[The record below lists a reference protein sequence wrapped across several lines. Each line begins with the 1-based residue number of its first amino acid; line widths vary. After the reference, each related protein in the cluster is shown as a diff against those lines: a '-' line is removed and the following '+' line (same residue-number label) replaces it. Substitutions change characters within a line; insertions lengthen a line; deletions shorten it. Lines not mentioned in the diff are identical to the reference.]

1 MKKTPEHLKALLE
14 QLIVASELNDWSI
27 TQDANGNHCF
37 EVPFGHNP
45 HDASQLDKSRFI
57 AVLEEEKIPY
67 QKADA
72 PTDSKSNA
80 VLRITPSDVERY
92 IAEHERRY
100 TSEQEVI
107 MSKNK
112 PFTLSATPPSSS
124 ISTALVERLNA
135 ITGLVWQAQTVPENT
150 TNGKRN
156 VEVLYT
162 YPARNLQADDLEML
176 FSKAGLSPDL
186 AVDGDK
192 RGIAI
197 RMQEADKLVRDRTLQ
212 AEIRDGMKA
221 KGFDV
226 GPALY

>member
-1 MKKTPEHLKALLE
+1 MAKTSEHLNKLLE
-14 QLIVASELNDWSI
+14 KLIVASELNDWSI
-27 TQDANGNHCF
+27 TQDANGNDCF

-57 AVLEEEKIPY
+57 AILEEGKIPY

-80 VLRITPSDVERY
+80 VLRITPSDAERY
-92 IAEHERRY
+92 ITEHARRY
-100 TSEQEVI
+100 ASEQEGI
-107 MSKNK
+107 MNKSKR
-112 PFTLSATPPSSS
+112 FALSVTPPSSS
-124 ISTALVERLNA
+124 LSTALVERLNA
-135 ITGLVWQAQTVPENT
+135 ITGLVWQAQTVTENT
-150 TNGKRN
+150 TNGKRE
-156 VEVLYT
+156 VEIFCAF
-162 YPARNLQADDLEML
+162 PSKNLQADDLEML
-176 FSKAGLSPDL
+176 FSKTGLSPDL

-197 RMQEADKLVRDRTLQ
+197 RMQEADKLVQDRTLQ